1 MAYDINS
8 ITSAMSRKINQMDHV
23 TNNLAN
29 SMTPGF
35 KAEHLRALQANSEGD
50 GTPSEATI
58 DFRAGLSQQTGNPLD
73 LHIEGD
79 AFFVIQTKEG
89 LAFTRRG
96 DFTIN
101 RDNQLVTQDG
111 NPVMGEGGKITLRD
125 GKVQIGRDGSVLV
138 DGTIVGKL
146 RMTDFNNRAALTRIG
161 GGLYRDSG
169 SAEMKKHAG
178 AEIASGF
185 LELSNVNVIGEMTEL
200 IDINRTFEIYQK
212 IIQTL
217 SDQDKLSV
225 SRIGRLA

>member
-8 ITSAMSRKINQMDHV
+8 ITSAMSRKIDQMDHV

-35 KAEHLRALQANSEGD
+35 KAEHLRALQANGEGEVI
-50 GTPSEATI
+50 PSEATV
-58 DFRAGLSQQTGNPLD
+58 DFSSGLSQQTGNPLD

-79 AFFVIQTKEG
+79 AFFVIQTKDG

-111 NPVMGEGGKITLRD
+111 NPVMGEGGKITLSS
-125 GKVQIGRDGSVLV
+125 GKVHISRDGSVSV
-138 DGTIVGKL
+138 DGNMVGKL
-146 RMTDFNNRAALTRIG
+146 RMTDFNNRTALTRIG
-161 GGLYRDSG
+161 GSLYRDSG
-169 SAEMKKHAG
+169 TAGMKKPAS

-185 LELSNVNVIGEMTEL
+185 LELSNVNIIGEMTEL
-200 IDINRTFEIYQK
+200 IDINRSFEIYQK

-225 SRIGRLA
+225 SRVGRLA

>member
-8 ITSAMSRKINQMDHV
+8 ITSAMDRKISQMDHV

-29 SMTPGF
+29 AMTPGF
-35 KAEHLRALQANSEGD
+35 KAEHLRAMQAIDVGEVG
-50 GTPSEATI
+50 PSEATI
-58 DFRAGLSQQTGNPLD
+58 DFRPGLSQQTGNALD
-73 LHIEGD
+73 LHIESDG
-79 AFFVIQTKEG
+79 FFVIQTKDG

-101 RDNQLVTQDG
+101 RDSQLVTQDG
-111 NPVMGEGGKITLRD
+111 NQVMGEGGIITLRK
-125 GKVQIGRDGSVLV
+125 G
-138 DGTIVGKL
+138 
-146 RMTDFNNRAALTRIG
+146 TDFNNHAALTRIG

-169 SAEMKKHAG
+169 SAGMKKPAR
-178 AEIASGF
+178 AEIAAGF

-200 IDINRTFEIYQK
+200 IDINRSFETYQK

-225 SRIGRLA
+225 SRVGRLA